1 MWYSSGNCIFCSFS
15 SVFIVWKSVRK
26 TFSLI
31 YLLSIYMS
39 IDSCI
44 FVLIYGLQPSLFY
57 CTTVYFIAQIF
68 HFWPQGTLSAQ
79 LPLPSNTPASFLS
92 TSLHFDTMR
101 CSRITL
107 CFPHSRPGTEPFS
120 QKALVSFL
128 VGRWYLETKIRH

>member
-39 IDSCI
+39 IESCI
-44 FVLIYGLQPSLFY
+44 FILIYGLPSS
-57 CTTVYFIAQIF
+57 TTVYFIAQIF